1 MTRQRPER
9 LRPSTRGTAP
19 IALSAVALVMAAL
32 LSPVASPAVA
42 AAADDRA
49 PRLPDLTVEPAEFAE
64 EAKTLPAGLTAAL
77 ERDLGMSGA
86 EYLAEGELT
95 ARAADLVAELD
106 DAGISVEGTR
116 LDDGRLSVIVATAVD
131 AARAQRLGATAE
143 VGERPTVDLDGAALE
158 PAADLYGGTP
168 YYYLDP
174 SSSTGA
180 SRCSTGF
187 SGAATANGARQI
199 ITAGHCLGN
208 SASERQIITMAAPNQ
223 TGLLGEKIGLPV
235 AGSYVAGGGWDFGLV
250 GVTNSSVV
258 ARPGVLT
265 WGGGQSAPLA
275 TPPLVLRDA
284 YGLST
289 AGATLCKSGSTTGW
303 TCGTVIGFVNDQPIG
318 KAGSPDT
325 YTIDA
330 IVACIT
336 VRQGDS
342 GGSAII
348 GSSAIGVTSATG
360 VVDDARCGSAPSYL
374 GLFTP
379 LYNSFPDS
387 DGANTLYGAAWEP
400 LVAIDR
406 PAAPSVTAR
415 AAVFTGETL
424 TGSVAGGGPRHRIEV
439 AIDGGTT
446 RTAVLA
452 GDGTWSVDIS
462 DLPRGTHRFSILSR
476 WGQVSSSSTL
486 TGRWLDASA
495 TRVSG
500 TDRYATAANI
510 ATKAF
515 PAGARTVF
523 VANGEVFPDALSAGP
538 AAAALDAP
546 VLLTAAAT
554 LPDAARNALQALKPV
569 RIVVV
574 GGTGAVSAGVATAL
588 ASYAPVER
596 WFGADRYATSREIA
610 RRAFGASSAPVAY
623 VATGAGF
630 ADALSAG
637 AAGANIGAPVILVPG
652 SESSIDGATESLLRE
667 LAVTEARIAG
677 GTAVVSAAMAT
688 SIDAVVPTVR
698 RLAGADRYGTSLAI
712 NADIFA
718 SAPAALIVSGLN
730 FPDALGGSVLA
741 GKRGSPMYIS
751 PSTCVP
757 AATVEHIVDLSVQQI
772 MLLGGGG
779 ALGSSV
785 ERLQRC

>member
-1 MTRQRPER
+1 MTHQHSER
-9 LRPSTRGTAP
+9 LRPSAPGAAP
-19 IALSAVALVMAAL
+19 IALSAIALVFAAL
-32 LSPVASPAVA
+32 LAPVAAPAA

-49 PRLPDLTVEPAEFAE
+49 LRLPDLTVEPAEFAE
-64 EAKTLPAGLTAAL
+64 EARTLPAGLTAAL

-86 EYLAEGELT
+86 EYLAQGELA
-95 ARAADLVAELD
+95 ARAADLVDELD
-106 DAGISVEGTR
+106 DAGIFVEGTR
-116 LDDGRLSVIVATAVD
+116 LDDGRLSVIVATAAD
-131 AARAQRLGATAE
+131 AARVQRLGVPAQ
-143 VGERPTVDLDGAALE
+143 VGERPTVELDGAALQ
-158 PAADLYGGTP
+158 PAADLYGGAP
-168 YYYLDP
+168 YYYTDDA
-174 SSSTGA
+174 GKGY
-180 SRCSTGF
+180 RCSTGF
-187 SGAATANGARQI
+187 PGVDVATRVRQV
-199 ITAGHCLGN
+199 ITAGHCLG
-208 SASERQIITMAAPNQ
+208 SPTASRRMLSMSYANDPYPFEGPV
-223 TGLLGEKIGLPV
+223 IGLP
-235 AGSYVAGGGWDFGLV
+235 ATGSYRAGGGWDFGLIRV
-250 GVTNSSVV
+250 DNSDVV
-258 ARPGVLT
+258 VRPGVLT
-265 WGGGQSAPLA
+265 WGGGQGAPTT
-275 TPPLVLRDA
+275 TPPLIVRDA
-284 YGLST
+284 YRLST

-303 TCGTVIGFVNDQPIG
+303 TCGTVHGFVNDQPVG
-318 KAGSPDT
+318 DPALPGS

-330 IVACIT
+330 IVACID
-336 VRQGDS
+336 VQKGDS

-415 AAVFTGETL
+415 AAVYTGETL
-424 TGSVAGGGPRHRIEV
+424 TGSVAGGGIRHRIEV
-439 AIDGGTT
+439 AIDGGAT

-452 GDGTWSVDIS
+452 DNGTWSVDIS
-462 DLPRGTHRFSILSR
+462 DLPRGRHEFSILSR

-486 TGRWLDASA
+486 SGRWLDASA

-500 TDRYATAANI
+500 NDRYATAANI
-510 ATKAF
+510 ATEAF
-515 PAGARTVF
+515 PTGARTVF

-546 VLLTAAAT
+546 VLLTAAET
-554 LPDAARNALQALKPV
+554 LPVAARSALQTLKPT

-574 GGTGAVSAGVATAL
+574 GGPGAVSAGVVSAL
-588 ASYAPVER
+588 SSYAPVER
-596 WFGADRYATSREIA
+596 WSGTDRYATSREIA

-652 SESSIDGATESLLRE
+652 SEAAINAATQDLLRD

-677 GTAVVSAAMAT
+677 GTGVVSASMAS

-741 GKRGSPMYIS
+741 GKRGSPMYIT
-751 PSTCVP
+751 PSTCVS
-757 AATVEHIVDLSVQQI
+757 ATTVEHIVDLNVKQVI
-772 MLLGGGG
+772 LLGGSG
-779 ALGSSV
+779 ALGSNV
-785 ERLQRC
+785 EQLQRC